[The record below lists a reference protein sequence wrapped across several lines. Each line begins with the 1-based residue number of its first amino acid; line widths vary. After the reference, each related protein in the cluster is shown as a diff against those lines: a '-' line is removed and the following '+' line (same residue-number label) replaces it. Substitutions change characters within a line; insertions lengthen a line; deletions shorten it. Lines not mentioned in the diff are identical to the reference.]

1 MGHRP
6 LAPHHLGPRSAT
18 ARLGA
23 VVTAVL
29 VAGAMAAG
37 LFGAASL
44 EATAA
49 SAAGAGTSP
58 TCTPAALNVA
68 RTNALAALTRRVKR
82 LHDLSAAV
90 GASTGLTT
98 ADRSTLTTDIGND
111 LGGIT
116 ALQQKVPSDTTC
128 ADVAADAQ
136 AMVVDYRVFVVMSPQ
151 AHLTIAADTETS
163 VAGALTA
170 LEPKIAARHHS
181 RPAGGRHSAR
191 RPDHLL
197 GLPDPGGDGHPVEY
211 GVGRHPPGSHP
222 GLLPRVPIDPGERP
236 GVAQHRPGGA
246 GAGPRRPPHPQG
258 GRPLTVGTP
267 TGGRTGLD

>member
-58 TCTPAALNVA
+58 TCTPAALNAA

-170 LEPKIAARHHS
+170 LEPKIAARITAAQQAGVTVHAAQTTYSDFQTQVATATQSSTGLAGTLLALTPASYPGS
-181 RPAGGRHSAR
+181 RPTLENARASLSTGRVALVRAR
-191 RPDHLL
+191 
-197 GLPDPGGDGHPVEY
+197 GD
-211 GVGRHPPGSHP
+211 
-222 GLLPRVPIDPGERP
+222 L
-236 GVAQHRPGGA
+236 
-246 GAGPRRPPHPQG
+246 
-258 GRPLTVGTP
+258 
-267 TGGRTGLD
+267 RTLKADAR

>member
-29 VAGAMAAG
+29 AAGAMAAG
-37 LFGAASL
+37 LLGVASL
-44 EATAA
+44 GATVA
-49 SAAGAGTSP
+49 SAAPGTSP
-58 TCTPAALNVA
+58 TCSPAALNAA

-170 LEPKIAARHHS
+170 LEPKIAARITAAQQAGVTVHAAQTTYSDFQTQVATATQSSTGLAGTLLALTPASYPGS
-181 RPAGGRHSAR
+181 RPTLENARASLSTGRVALVRAR
-191 RPDHLL
+191 
-197 GLPDPGGDGHPVEY
+197 GD
-211 GVGRHPPGSHP
+211 
-222 GLLPRVPIDPGERP
+222 L
-236 GVAQHRPGGA
+236 
-246 GAGPRRPPHPQG
+246 
-258 GRPLTVGTP
+258 
-267 TGGRTGLD
+267 RTLKADAR